1 MSPATRF
8 DAKDVNA
15 TNRPVADIAGRK
27 QWLLAGVPS
36 VATLTRTG
44 WATDRDDVTRTSK
57 AATTMARLR
66 EYMQRRSVGRMR
78 GAVIL
83 PHRWYANGLA

>member
-1 MSPATRF
+1 
-8 DAKDVNA
+8 
-15 TNRPVADIAGRK
+15 
-27 QWLLAGVPS
+27 
-36 VATLTRTG
+36 
-44 WATDRDDVTRTSK
+44 
-57 AATTMARLR
+57 MARLR